1 MFILNPTSLVSLFKK
16 VLPWIVCICF
26 LFCVAG
32 VPLALVF
39 SPEDYKQGEIVR
51 IMYIHVPSAWL
62 SLAIYGLIALL
73 SFVSLVWNNSVASI
87 LAYSAAPTGAV
98 FSAICLITGSIWGRG
113 TWGTWWVWDARLTSM
128 LILLLLYIGY
138 LSLWS
143 SFINK
148 ARAERSAAVFAIFS
162 AIDIPIIKFSVDLW
176 STLHQP
182 ASILRKGGISIDS
195 SLLLPLIVMF
205 IFFITFFLMV
215 LVLRFLYLLN
225 SYKINRVI
233 KLRY

>member
-1 MFILNPTSLVSLFKK
+1 MFPFSPTGLVSASKK
-16 VLPWIVCICF
+16 ALPWIAYICF

-32 VPLALVF
+32 ISLALVL

-73 SFVSLVWNNSVASI
+73 SFISLVWNNSVAAV
-87 LAYSAAPTGAV
+87 LAYSAAPTGTV
-98 FSAICLITGSIWGRG
+98 FSAICLITGSIWGKG

-138 LSLWS
+138 LLLWS
-143 SFINK
+143 SFTNK
-148 ARAERSAAVFAIFS
+148 ARAEKSAAVFAIFS
-162 AIDIPIIKFSVDLW
+162 AINIPIVKFSVDLW

-182 ASILRKGGISIDS
+182 ASILRKGGISIDK
-195 SLLLPLIVMF
+195 SLLLPLVVMF
-205 IFFITFFLMV
+205 VFFITFFLMV
-215 LVLRFLYLLN
+215 CALRFLYLLN
-225 SYKINRVI
+225 SYKVKRII